1 MRILYITDTHLT
13 AKNPAS
19 RLDVYETVTYEKL
32 NEIGEIIKRNN
43 VDLVLHGG
51 DMFHSPKVSLRYTG
65 KIAEIIKSWGV
76 PTVVVIGNH
85 DLYGYNISTIDQT
98 TLGLLSKTK
107 VVELLYRGKYKEYD
121 INGLKLIIEG
131 QHYYKDIDTGTFD
144 DYGINNK
151 GDYNILATHSML
163 LDRPFYPGIPHTL
176 IKDVKT
182 DADLV
187 LAGHY
192 HDGWKETTIGNTTF
206 LNPGS
211 TIRVESSREDMPK
224 VLLLEFNNVD
234 GKIEEKHEYIYLNTA
249 GRREEVFDL
258 KKIINKNDKISLI
271 NEFQKSIEDLSNI
284 QNTSSSIDIVKEITS
299 KNQIEKEVEDKA
311 LELIA
316 RAEEMSD
323 DENDILKGFVEKPYE
338 LSITELE
345 IKNFQSY
352 KDEKIKFTNGL
363 NAIVG
368 ESGNGK
374 TSSLRALVWCLFNE
388 PKGSGFI
395 RTNQNSCEVKVT
407 FSDGSSIK
415 RSRTRTSSGTYE
427 VTDTDGNVQVFKG
440 FGSELPI
447 EVINTHQMLNVTLAK
462 DRKYKINVAD
472 QLHPH
477 FLITEPVSVKASALG
492 RLIGAQTMD
501 IAIKQCSKDALNA
514 SKEMNF
520 YVELINKENE
530 KLKEFEDLEEKK
542 NLLKTLELFSKEK
555 DNIETLLNLAKS
567 FKQKYDAIE
576 NEIADLNSELNNL
589 SYMDS
594 LKKNIDEYSN
604 YLEEYVRVDKYYSML
619 KEAKSITNLIKLDN
633 DKLFDISNILNN
645 KNMLNE
651 YKETLNSYEKINS
664 LKVDL
669 DKVLNEIN
677 LLKTKTIN
685 QDDIDKLKGF
695 IDSISSSLE
704 MLSTLYKYSDL
715 IKNNEKDIEKENKSK
730 KELEERMHKGKVL
743 IDSLKEEFK
752 EYISK
757 INVCPVCN
765 QVIDAKLI
773 LDDTEGNN
781 GC

>member
-19 RLDVYETVTYEKL
+19 RLDVYETVTYDKL
-32 NEIGEIIKRNN
+32 NEIGEIIKKNN

-76 PTVVVIGNH
+76 PVIVVVGNH

-98 TLGLLSKTK
+98 TLGLLNKTK

-121 INGLKLIIEG
+121 IDGLKLIIEG
-131 QHYYKDIDTGTFD
+131 QHYYKDIDTCRFD
-144 DYGINNK
+144 DYAMSYK

-182 DADLV
+182 DADLI

-192 HDGWKETTIGNTTF
+192 HDGWKETIIDNTTF
-206 LNPGS
+206 INPGS

-224 VLLLEFNNVD
+224 VLLLDFNNVN
-234 GKIEEKHEYIYLNTA
+234 GKIEEKHEYIYLKTA
-249 GRREEVFDL
+249 RKREEVFDL

-284 QNTSSSIDIVKEITS
+284 QSHSSSIDIVKEITS
-299 KNQIEKEVEDKA
+299 KNQVEKDVENKA
-311 LELIA
+311 IELIT

-323 DENDILKGFVEKPYE
+323 EENDVLKGFVEKPYE
-338 LSITELE
+338 LRITELE

-352 KDEKIKFTNGL
+352 KHEVIKYTEGL

-388 PKGSGFI
+388 PKGSNFI

-427 VTDTDGNVQVFKG
+427 VTDTNGNVEVFKG
-440 FGSELPI
+440 FGSEIPI

-520 YVELINKENE
+520 YVDLINKENE

-542 NLLKTLELFSKEK
+542 NLLKTLEMFSKEK
-555 DNIETLLNLAKS
+555 NNIETLLTLAKNL
-567 FKQKYDAIE
+567 KHKYDAIE
-576 NEIADLNSELNNL
+576 NEISDLNSKLANL
-589 SYMDS
+589 DYMDS
-594 LKKNIDEYSN
+594 LNIKIKEYSSC
-604 YLEEYVRVDKYYSML
+604 LEEYIRIDKYYSML
-619 KEAKSITNLIKLDN
+619 KEARHIVNLIKLDN
-633 DKLFDISNILNN
+633 DKLFDITNILDN
-645 KNMLNE
+645 KMLVNE
-651 YKETLNSYEKINS
+651 YKETLNSYENINN
-664 LKVDL
+664 LKDDL
-669 DKVLNEIN
+669 DKVIN
-677 LLKTKTIN
+677 NIKSLKSKAIN
-685 QDDIDKLKGF
+685 QDDIDKLKDF
-695 IDSISSSLE
+695 ILKINNGID
-704 MLSTLYKYSDL
+704 MLNTLYKYTNLVEENS
-715 IKNNEKDIEKENKSK
+715 KSIEIEDKSK
-730 KELEERMHKGKVL
+730 NELETRISKGKVL
-743 IDSLKEEFK
+743 IDSLKKEFK

-773 LDDTEGNN
+773 LDDAEVN
-781 GC
+781 